1 MVALEWEREILRVI
15 GADPQLQTWSGHL
28 DIRMP
33 ELRRLDS
40 LAGLR
45 PTDRLLE
52 IGCGNGLASAYFSRS
67 VSSVVASDLPAVDHS
82 AHAIGLEKP
91 RRLLDALGVGNCELA
106 ACSAEA
112 MPFPDAAFDVVLS
125 MFSLEH
131 IPDRLRCLAECR
143 RVLKPGGRLLITVP
157 AAAGSLLYPLSFY
170 HDFFGRVIQRVRPP
184 KASKPGAS
192 GIPPDSAAGSSA
204 GHLIRDWSSFRK
216 AYPHFPLPEPHGA
229 YPSYWHELA
238 AQTPGRWVRLVETAG
253 FGSVEGIPLS
263 VLPRNTLAEYLGSAG
278 RKLSEALVPYDV
290 SLSDRRA
297 LRPFAQFL
305 LILAIR
311 PIRG

>member
-1 MVALEWEREILRVI
+1 MVALEWERKILQVI

-28 DIRMP
+28 DIRIP
-33 ELRRLDS
+33 ELRRLDA
-40 LAGLR
+40 LAGLH

-91 RRLLDALGVGNCELA
+91 RRLLEALGVANCELA

-112 MPFPDAAFDVVLS
+112 MPFPNEAFDVVLS

-131 IPDRLRCLAECR
+131 IPDRLRCMAECH
-143 RVLKPGGRLLITVP
+143 RVLKPGGRLLVVVP

-170 HDFFGRVIQRVRPP
+170 HDFFKRVFRRLCSP
-184 KASKPGAS
+184 KASKPKAP
-192 GIPPDSAAGSSA
+192 GIPEDSAGVSST
-204 GHLIRDWSSFRK
+204 GHMIQDWSSFRK
-216 AYPHFPLPEPHGA
+216 VYPHFPLPEPHGA
-229 YPSYWHELA
+229 YPTFLDELA

-253 FGSVEGIPLS
+253 FNSVEGVPLS
-263 VLPRNTLAEYLGSAG
+263 VLPRNTLAEFLGFPG
-278 RKLSEALVPYDV
+278 RKLSEALVPYDD
-290 SLSDRRA
+290 SLSDWRA
-297 LRPFAQFL
+297 LRSFAQFL
-305 LILAIR
+305 LVRASR
-311 PIRG
+311 PA